1 MAWKRE
7 IFLFFVY
14 SKLFSTSKPCQIN
27 FYKRILL
34 HVIPVYILVHG
45 VVTIKFSKLLFLDF
59 RAYIVYFLYFT
70 KEKKF
75 KNYEKHLLLH
85 LKCCF
90 HSQNIQ
96 FIAIFPFLFTVSRF
110 KRSDKT
116 GIIMTL

>member
-27 FYKRILL
+27 LYKRILL
-34 HVIPVYILVHG
+34 HVIPVYIIVHG
-45 VVTIKFSKLLFLDF
+45 VVNIKFPKLLFLDF
-59 RAYIVYFLYFT
+59 TAYIVCFLYFT
-70 KEKKF
+70 KGKKF
-75 KNYEKHLLLH
+75 KYYEKHFLFH
-85 LKCCF
+85 LKCFF

-96 FIAIFPFLFTVSRF
+96 FTAIFSFLSTIYRF